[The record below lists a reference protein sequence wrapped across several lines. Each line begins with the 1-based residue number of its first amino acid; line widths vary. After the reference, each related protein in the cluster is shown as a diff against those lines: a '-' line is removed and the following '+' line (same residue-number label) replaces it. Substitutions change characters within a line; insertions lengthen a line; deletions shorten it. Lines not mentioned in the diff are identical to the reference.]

1 MLYNVKNITNQ
12 TDRYYRTI
20 LIAAPS
26 PSVFS
31 AERASSPR
39 RSSDRRPRSADIISY
54 RRELY
59 NNHGKIPAVSSKK
72 NDKHNIRRMSIT
84 HKIGA
89 VQTKSEKEDTA
100 DEIFCRI
107 SLFTESIEIYLDFL
121 SVYF

>member
-84 HKIGA
+84 HKIRRTA
-89 VQTKSEKEDTA
+89 KSEKEDTA

>member
-39 RSSDRRPRSADIISY
+39 RSSDRRPRCADIISY

-89 VQTKSEKEDTA
+89 VQQKAKKKTQQTKFSA
-100 DEIFCRI
+100 ASPF
-107 SLFTESIEIYLDFL
+107 SLNQ
-121 SVYF
+121 